1 MIGCE
6 KDGVFVLRTVRDTEE
21 MLEAE
26 PEKAVVI
33 GGGLLGL
40 EAAYGLSNRGAD
52 VTVVHRSGH
61 LMNQQLDGPAGAM
74 LGRAMSDLGVDVR
87 LSAHTE
93 EILGNGSVQGVRL
106 RGGENLDT
114 DLVVICTGIRPNAGL
129 ARRAGLKVNTGIVV
143 DDHLRTSAEDV
154 YAVGECAEHG
164 GVTIGLVAPALE
176 HVRVLS
182 RRLRGDENSRYV
194 PGGTATRL
202 KVMGVAL
209 ESAGDVYGE
218 EKGSEAILSSNPVK
232 GVYRKAVVR
241 SGKVVGVVLLGDT
254 TGGPQLLGAVR
265 QGAPAEE
272 YAELILGS
280 GGEIK
285 APPLPDDA

>member
-1 MIGCE
+1 MIGRE
-6 KDGVFVLRTVRDTEE
+6 KDGVFVFRTVQDTEE

-40 EAAYGLSNRGAD
+40 EAAYGLSNRGAN

-74 LGRAMSDLGVDVR
+74 LGRAISELGVGVR

-106 RGGENLDT
+106 RGGETLDA

-129 ARRAGLKVNTGIVV
+129 ARRAGLKVNTGVVV

-176 HVRVLS
+176 QVRVLS

-218 EKGSEAILSSNPVK
+218 QKGSEAILSANPIK

-241 SGKVVGVVLLGDT
+241 EGKVV
-254 TGGPQLLGAVR
+254 AWCC
-265 QGAPAEE
+265 
-272 YAELILGS
+272 S
-280 GGEIK
+280 GTRREGRSFS
-285 APPLPDDA
+285 ARCARGHTRRNTRS